1 MTRVKPQIQTVTIET
16 IEQADNALKELCELS
31 RELDLINIDTQEK
44 VDAVKAQAQAQ
55 AMPVNQR
62 IEVLGAALNAF
73 CVANKKEL
81 FAKNKSKQVTFGM
94 LGFRLST
101 KLKTQSKVKW
111 DQVLGR
117 LQDMNLSDYIRTKQE
132 VDKEKLKT
140 ASDTVI
146 KEAGCQLVQEDVF
159 FYELD
164 KENFNKLGQ

>member
-1 MTRVKPQIQTVTIET
+1 MTRIKPQIQTVNITTIE
-16 IEQADNALKELCELS
+16 EADNALKDLCALN

-44 VDAVKAQAQAQ
+44 VDAIKAQAQAS
-55 AMPVNQR
+55 AMPVNQQ

-81 FAKNKSKQVTFGM
+81 FAKSKSKQVTFGL

-117 LQDMNLSDYIRTKQE
+117 LQDMNLNDYIRTKQE
-132 VDKEKLKT
+132 VDKEKLKS
-140 ASDTVI
+140 ASETVI